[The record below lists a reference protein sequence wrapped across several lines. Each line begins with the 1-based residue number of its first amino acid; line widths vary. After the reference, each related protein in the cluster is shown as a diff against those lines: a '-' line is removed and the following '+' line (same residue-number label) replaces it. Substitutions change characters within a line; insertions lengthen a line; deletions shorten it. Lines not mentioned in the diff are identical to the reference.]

1 MRAHASVLNTARE
14 TDQIVYRGRD
24 AVGAISQR
32 GREWLALDIDGRKIG
47 SFPTRL
53 SAFSAVL
60 RKGDVR

>member
-1 MRAHASVLNTARE
+1 MTASLKSLPSEYPEQT
-14 TDQIVYRGRD
+14 VYRGRD

-32 GREWLALDIDGRKIG
+32 GQEWLALDINGRRIG

-60 RKGDVR
+60 RKGDGR